1 MVESPTVG
9 CFLRLSIGRFNLVK
23 GDQKT
28 DSVCKT
34 MPGIKL
40 NLATTCTT
48 LTLLI
53 TCIIT
58 NYNDDDDKNDN
69 DGNSN
74 NNNMINQWANK
85 ALH

>member
-1 MVESPTVG
+1 MASPTVG

-34 MPGIKL
+34 MPGIKFGHHL
-40 NLATTCTT
+40 HYPYSP
-48 LTLLI
+48 
-53 TCIIT
+53 
-58 NYNDDDDKNDN
+58 NYMYNNYDNDDDDKNDN

-74 NNNMINQWANK
+74 NINNMINQWANK

>member
-9 CFLRLSIGRFNLVK
+9 CFLRLSIGRFSLVK

-34 MPGIKL
+34 MPGIKFGHHL
-40 NLATTCTT
+40 HYPYPPNY
-48 LTLLI
+48 
-53 TCIIT
+53 IT